1 MQSFNKGTLISGV
14 GVSGGIREYLG
25 VVLPFKHVRVGV
37 PTDIETLLT
46 PHIIV
51 YADNNLENYFPHVLM
66 MLQLI
71 CLLQVVHLFFLP
83 RHHVA
88 FQMAI
93 VNTSKYH
100 CSKMRTLWF
109 ILVISHDFCL
119 WRRCNLILQQT
130 ETMWVTVGK
139 PINKGFQCSKYSM
152 WRRNQ
157 NIQILS
163 ALSAL
168 HLHWYLRFQSRK
180 LIPKYLL
187 MIIDVS
193 LVVLVAVLGLTGK
206 FSQEVISTPC
216 ITPIPTMSQKNC
228 G

>member
-1 MQSFNKGTLISGV
+1 MFPLIS
-14 GVSGGIREYLG
+14 SY
-25 VVLPFKHVRVGV
+25 P
-37 PTDIETLLT
+37 
-46 PHIIV
+46 
-51 YADNNLENYFPHVLM
+51 
-66 MLQLI
+66 
-71 CLLQVVHLFFLP
+71 CLLISSLTMMTPNIRSNRNLAGHLTQVLIILRLMFLLRAVHLFCLP

-168 HLHWYLRFQSRK
+168 HLYCYLQFQSRK

>member
-71 CLLQVVHLFFLP
+71 FLLQVVHLFFLP

-88 FQMAI
+88 FQRAI
-93 VNTSKYH
+93 TKPSKYH
-100 CSKMRTLWF
+100 CSHTQILWF
-109 ILVISHDFCL
+109 IMFISHVVCL
-119 WRRCNLILQQT
+119 CHYQTLIVQKTKMVGMNAGTPKNKVLQFRQYYMRWRIHKR
-130 ETMWVTVGK
+130 
-139 PINKGFQCSKYSM
+139 
-152 WRRNQ
+152 
-157 NIQILS
+157 QILS
-163 ALSAL
+163 ASGATSSLLSL
-168 HLHWYLRFQSRK
+168 M
-180 LIPKYLL
+180 PK
-187 MIIDVS
+187 
-193 LVVLVAVLGLTGK
+193 
-206 FSQEVISTPC
+206 
-216 ITPIPTMSQKNC
+216 
-228 G
+228 